1 MLPRLTTLSLCCVS
15 ISSIVLFFNWASWF
29 AWGFTGFVA
38 FMLSVRILGS
48 ILYQVERLCK
58 DLGRKV
64 GAFAD
69 TTGDGRLTCA
79 PTRPRTDLVVHV
91 PLLPMLLCAAR
102 GGRGRHLSEC
112 KPQVPLLL
120 SSPQAQAT
128 LPSAAADRRGGD
140 WTH

>member
-1 MLPRLTTLSLCCVS
+1 MGGVTSPRLTTLSLCCVS

-64 GAFAD
+64 GAFA
-69 TTGDGRLTCA
+69 
-79 PTRPRTDLVVHV
+79 
-91 PLLPMLLCAAR
+91 
-102 GGRGRHLSEC
+102 
-112 KPQVPLLL
+112 
-120 SSPQAQAT
+120 AT
-128 LPSAAADRRGGD
+128 ASNS
-140 WTH
+140 